1 MQTVEQTARRRKSNA
16 EKFLVLMLGGGV
28 ILAALSFLFLRF
40 GAESLSLSDILNAF
54 FAFDEGEFKHVIARD
69 IRLPR
74 LLADIIVGVSLAVA
88 GAVMQGNTKNPMADS
103 GIMGISAGSV
113 FAIVLMMAFLP
124 DASRLE
130 RIGYSCLGA
139 LAATLLIYGVE
150 LLGHTGRSADRMVL
164 SGMAISTLF
173 SSVSSA
179 VILKSGNVNA
189 MMKYT
194 AGSSA
199 NTIWLDVGLSAP
211 FFAAGLIAALVMA
224 RSLTIMGLGDE
235 VSRELGAN
243 TRLIRLVGTIVVLV
257 LSAIAVIII
266 GPVGYVGLMVP
277 HIVRHIVGTDYRL
290 ILPSCAVLGA
300 VLVVLVDLLARVI
313 IAPLEFPV
321 GILITMIGVPFFIF
335 VSRRQRGTFS

>member
-28 ILAALSFLFLRF
+28 ILAALSFLFLSF
-40 GAESLSLSDILNAF
+40 GAESRSLSDILSAF

-139 LAATLLIYGVE
+139 LAATLLIYGVA

-211 FFAAGLIAALVMA
+211 FFSSVFMALIQEKVEGEYLGRVLGLSGAIMTLASPLGLAASAVFAEKTGLSLWFLIAGVVTLACGGLIVA
-224 RSLTIMGLGDE
+224 
-235 VSRELGAN
+235 
-243 TRLIRLVGTIVVLV
+243 
-257 LSAIAVIII
+257 
-266 GPVGYVGLMVP
+266 
-277 HIVRHIVGTDYRL
+277 
-290 ILPSCAVLGA
+290 LPSVRSCDAA
-300 VLVVLVDLLARVI
+300 
-313 IAPLEFPV
+313 
-321 GILITMIGVPFFIF
+321 
-335 VSRRQRGTFS
+335 